1 MKILHLVSGSSKSGA
16 FKGAYLLHD
25 YLIKEGINSKIL
37 NNSKIDDLKKLNN
50 VHTINKNLLT
60 NIKLNFFSI
69 LDRFPKIFFLKRKN
83 TSFSNN
89 FFGVDFL
96 SNKLFLDADIVHLH
110 WINKSFLDI
119 SSLKKFNKP
128 IVWTLR
134 DMWAFTGGC
143 HYTLG
148 CKKFMTNC
156 GKCPQLGSG
165 LNYDLSTYFFNKK
178 KVLKN
183 INIKFCTISQWLADS
198 AKKSLILKS
207 KKIINMNNHIDV
219 KNFYPV
225 SKEKCKKSLN
235 IFSKKKIILFGAEN
249 IEAKYKGFD
258 KFLKSLDYIDK
269 KNYLILIFGK
279 MWDFSAIK
287 NKNIEFKYIG
297 YVDNKNKLRQ
307 IYNCAD
313 VFAISS
319 LQDAFPKTFAE
330 AMLCNVPVV
339 AFDQTSISGVNL
351 HKKTG
356 YNAKNSHPKDFAKGI
371 KFVTNNKLFKK
382 NPRKLIL
389 KKYNPKTITKNYIKL
404 YKKIL
409 NEKK

>member
-1 MKILHLVSGSSKSGA
+1 
-16 FKGAYLLHD
+16 

-279 MWDFSAIK
+279 M
-287 NKNIEFKYIG
+287 
-297 YVDNKNKLRQ
+297 
-307 IYNCAD
+307 
-313 VFAISS
+313 
-319 LQDAFPKTFAE
+319 
-330 AMLCNVPVV
+330 
-339 AFDQTSISGVNL
+339 
-351 HKKTG
+351 
-356 YNAKNSHPKDFAKGI
+356 
-371 KFVTNNKLFKK
+371 
-382 NPRKLIL
+382 
-389 KKYNPKTITKNYIKL
+389 
-404 YKKIL
+404 
-409 NEKK
+409 